1 MGWFWSKSGLN
12 KDVKEVVVLPKKEY
26 RRRWTDTIE
35 GRVWELNFELDSLI
49 KKVKEGVG
57 YER

>member
-1 MGWFWSKSGLN
+1 MTWNWGRNRVN

-35 GRVWELNFELDSLI
+35 RRVWELNFELDSLI
-49 KKVKEGVG
+49 KKVKEEVG
-57 YER
+57 IC